1 MSAIVTPR
9 GLPIAPIFNGAVKPP
24 AARPNSTFTRL
35 ASAFAI
41 ARSGIESLLRSA
53 DAMSNGPPASGTN
66 DALKPPVAPRFNS
79 TETPFGPSFAVA
91 KSIQPSRLKSADVM
105 PRAPGEEG

>member
-1 MSAIVTPR
+1 
-9 GLPIAPIFNGAVKPP
+9 
-24 AARPNSTFTRL
+24 
-35 ASAFAI
+35 
-41 ARSGIESLLRSA
+41 
-53 DAMSNGPPASGTN
+53 MSNGPPASGTN